1 MEPIYDLT
9 VTHVGPLVDEFTEAG
24 IWVFFRE
31 GAPDELTEF
40 ALLHQATP
48 PSTPIA
54 AGQTIEIAG
63 QRMPI
68 TAVGDVANDNI
79 ANLGHLVLKA
89 NGACEPEL
97 PGDVCIAAQPLP
109 TPTIGMTVR
118 IWQDEV
124 GDGAVRTTT

>member
-48 PSTPIA
+48 PDAPIA